1 MMLFGMPMWT
11 FLAFLSWPV
20 IFITSAIVIYIVM
33 SKQDAL
39 IDDSE
44 FEKGIKSRKGEGHS

>member
-1 MMLFGMPMWT
+1 MMFGMPVWT

-20 IFITSAIVIYIVM
+20 IFITSAIVIYIIM
-33 SKQDAL
+33 AKQDAL

-44 FEKGIKSRKGEGHS
+44 FEKGIKGRKGETSS

>member
-1 MMLFGMPMWT
+1 MPVWT

-33 SKQDAL
+33 AKQDAL

-44 FEKGIKSRKGEGHS
+44 FEKGIKGRKGESPS